1 MIFYRGAL
9 IEANTTVPIPV
20 AMATSEVEY
29 MGACCG
35 TMAAAHI
42 RMILYDIL
50 YLGTNKWQE
59 ATQNLPTTPIV
70 LMCDNQAAVQIA
82 KNGKL
87 GRKSRHIERRFHF
100 VRQGQRIGLHRL
112 HWLSGQFMLS
122 DILTKS
128 QSSSKID
135 PHLPYIFTTLPKHL
149 TEA

>member
-1 MIFYRGAL
+1 MKETR
-9 IEANTTVPIPV
+9 E
-20 AMATSEVEY
+20 
-29 MGACCG
+29 
-35 TMAAAHI
+35 
-42 RMILYDIL
+42 D
-50 YLGTNKWQE
+50 
-59 ATQNLPTTPIV
+59 PTKGS
-70 LMCDNQAAVQIA
+70 NQAAVQIA